1 MSEAVSAVAGVVEDS
16 PTAVLG
22 PSPEEP
28 RRDGPSRE
36 APGEAGLRRHDILTA
51 IQSLLVVVVIATFI
65 VTFIVQPF
73 RIPSESMDPTL
84 RVGDFLLMNKQAFTP
99 RGPLDAVLPPTPVR
113 RGDVA
118 VFHYPVD
125 PAVDFVKRVVGL
137 PGDRLRLHD
146 GRLYINGRRVEEPYA
161 FYGAS
166 IPDSFRDN
174 FPTLH
179 SMDANVD
186 PAWWMTMRR
195 NVRDGE
201 LYIPADRYF
210 VMGDNRNDSEDS
222 RYWGFVPRSALV
234 GRPML
239 VYLSMG
245 ERVPGRTAL
254 QRLADSIRGERL
266 VR

>member
-1 MSEAVSAVAGVVEDS
+1 MSETSGQVGVVEEM
-16 PTAVLG
+16 PEIVQG
-22 PSPEEP
+22 PSPTEP
-28 RRDGPSRE
+28 SRVGPSRE

-84 RVGDFLLMNKQAFTP
+84 RVGDFLLMNKQAYAP

-118 VFHYPVD
+118 VFHYPLD

-137 PGDRLRLHD
+137 PGDRLRLRD
-146 GRLYINGRRVEEPYA
+146 GHVYINGRPVDEPYA
-161 FYGAS
+161 FYGAAF
-166 IPDSFRDN
+166 PDSFRDN

-179 SMDANVD
+179 SMDGNVD
-186 PAWWMTMRR
+186 PGWWITMRR

-222 RYWGFVPRSALV
+222 RYWGFVPRAALV
-234 GRPML
+234 GRPMV

-245 ERVPGRTAL
+245 ASAPGRSAL
-254 QRLADSIRGERL
+254 QRLADAVKGERL